1 MIWIAALMMAAQA
14 GAATGAAQSSPA
26 VTAQQK
32 QELSNY
38 NFKAAAAALNAQT
51 NQAVPKLSPLAP
63 IPPLQVPPVTSQRP
77 VAQSSPDGG
86 SSADKGSEVPP
97 NWKPPHAEL
106 NNAAVSA
113 AAVAH
118 QWETEVGTP
127 TSGPDGRVL
136 YVFGQGMPVM
146 VCAPLRVCAVELQPG
161 EHLQSQPQIGD
172 SRRWEIT
179 PVMAGSGLDQTP
191 LLVVKPIEP
200 GLETDLIIP
209 TDRRTY
215 VVRLVSD
222 PTRFVSR
229 LAFHYPADDRAKWA
243 TFQAQQDAATRD
255 AEAVAEQK
263 RAQEQAK
270 DKQAGVLPMAENAL
284 DNLYFDYKLSG
295 DPAYRPE
302 RVLDDG
308 QHTYLIYP
316 NDGRFRELPTLLMLV
331 NGKTEL
337 VNFRVDGTRYI
348 VDRLFDKAILV
359 VGVGKKQ
366 TRVTITRATP
376 YSGAAGKELSNGDKR

>member
-14 GAATGAAQSSPA
+14 VGATGTEVSKPAQD
-26 VTAQQK
+26 VTAQQR
-32 QELSNY
+32 QELSKY
-38 NFKAAAAALNAQT
+38 NFKAASAALNLQT
-51 NQAVPKLSPLAP
+51 NQSAPKPSPLTP
-63 IPPLQVPPVTSQRP
+63 IPPLQLPPVTSRSSI
-77 VAQSSPDGG
+77 VQSSAPAAAGEAGRG
-86 SSADKGSEVPP
+86 SAVPP

-106 NNAAVSA
+106 SA
-113 AAVAH
+113 AAVDALAVARE
-118 QWETEVGTP
+118 WDSGIAATP
-127 TSGPDGRVL
+127 TPGADGRVVYL
-136 YVFGQGMPVM
+136 FGQGMPVL
-146 VCAPLRVCAVELQPG
+146 VCAPLKVCAVELQPG

-179 PVMAGSGLDQTP
+179 PVISGSGLDETP
-191 LLVVKPIEP
+191 LLIVKPREP
-200 GLETDLIIP
+200 GLETDFIIP

-215 VVRLVSD
+215 VMRLVSD
-222 PTRFVSR
+222 PARFVSR
-229 LAFHYPADDRAKWA
+229 LAFQYPGDDRLKWA
-243 TFQAQQDAATRD
+243 GFQAQQDAAKRD
-255 AEAVAEQK
+255 AEALAEQQK
-263 RAQEQAK
+263 AK
-270 DKQAGVLPMAENAL
+270 DKQAGVVPMADNAL

-295 DPAYRPE
+295 APACRPE

-359 VGVGKKQ
+359 IGVGKKQ
-366 TRVTITRATP
+366 TRVTITRTTP
-376 YSGAAGKELSNGDKR
+376 FPGSTGKRS

>member
-1 MIWIAALMMAAQA
+1 MIWIAALMMAAQTA
-14 GAATGAAQSSPA
+14 AATGASQSSPP

-51 NQAVPKLSPLAP
+51 NQGTPKPSPSTP
-63 IPPLQVPPVTSQRP
+63 IPPLQVPPVTGQRP
-77 VAQSSPDGG
+77 TVQSSPDG
-86 SSADKGSEVPP
+86 ATPGSEVPP

-106 NNAAVSA
+106 NNAAMTA

-118 QWETEVGTP
+118 EWEAGVGTP
-127 TSGPDGRVL
+127 TPGPDGRVL

-179 PVMAGSGLDQTP
+179 PVMSGSGLDQTP
-191 LLVVKPIEP
+191 LLVVKPIEA

-215 VVRLVSD
+215 VVRLISD

-229 LAFHYPADDRAKWA
+229 LAFQYPADDRAKWA

-263 RAQEQAK
+263 RAQEDQAK

-337 VNFRVDGTRYI
+337 VNFRIEGTRYI

-376 YSGAAGKELSNGDKR
+376 YSGAAGKGAK

>member
-14 GAATGAAQSSPA
+14 AGVMGVSQPSPA

-51 NQAVPKLSPLAP
+51 NQAVPKPSPSTP
-63 IPPLQVPPVTSQRP
+63 IPPLQVPPLTSQRLI
-77 VAQSSPDGG
+77 VQSSPAGG
-86 SSADKGSEVPP
+86 TAAEKGSEVPSS
-97 NWKPPHAEL
+97 WKPPHAEL
-106 NNAAVSA
+106 NNTAVSA
-113 AAVAH
+113 VAVAQ
-118 QWETEVGTP
+118 QWQTGVGTP
-127 TSGPDGRVL
+127 TPGPDGRVL
-136 YVFGQGMPVM
+136 YVFGQGMPVL
-146 VCAPLRVCAVELQPG
+146 VCAPLRVCAVELQAG

-179 PVMAGSGLDQTP
+179 PVMSGSGLDQTP

-200 GLETDLIIP
+200 GLETDLIVP

-215 VVRLVSD
+215 VVRLISD

-229 LAFHYPADDRAKWA
+229 LAFQYPADDRATWA
-243 TFQAQQDAATRD
+243 AFQAQQDAATRD
-255 AEAVAEQK
+255 AEAVAEQ

-270 DKQAGVLPMAENAL
+270 DKQMGAVPMAENAL

-308 QHTYLIYP
+308 QHTYLIFP
-316 NDGRFRELPTLLMLV
+316 NNGRFRELPTLLMLV
-331 NGKTEL
+331 KGKTEL

-376 YSGAAGKELSNGDKR
+376 YSGTTGKRS

>member
-1 MIWIAALMMAAQA
+1 MIWIAALMMAAQTA
-14 GAATGAAQSSPA
+14 AATGASQSSPA
-26 VTAQQK
+26 GKAQQK

-51 NQAVPKLSPLAP
+51 NQAVPKPSPSTQ

-77 VAQSSPDGG
+77 TVQSSPDERTT
-86 SSADKGSEVPP
+86 AEKGPEVPS

-118 QWETEVGTP
+118 QWEMGVGTP
-127 TSGPDGRVL
+127 TPGPDGRVL

-179 PVMAGSGLDQTP
+179 PVMSGSGLDQTP
-191 LLVVKPIEP
+191 LLVVKPIEA

-215 VVRLVSD
+215 VVRLISD

-229 LAFHYPADDRAKWA
+229 LAFQYPADDRAKWT

-263 RAQEQAK
+263 RAQDQAK
-270 DKQAGVLPMAENAL
+270 DKEAGVLPMAENAL

-376 YSGAAGKELSNGDKR
+376 YSGAAGKGAK

>member
-1 MIWIAALMMAAQA
+1 MIWIAALMIAAQA
-14 GAATGAAQSSPA
+14 GAATGASQSSSA

-38 NFKAAAAALNAQT
+38 NFKAAAAALSAQT
-51 NQAVPKLSPLAP
+51 NQAVPKPNPSTP
-63 IPPLQVPPVTSQRP
+63 IPPLQVPPVTRQSP
-77 VAQSSPDGG
+77 TVQSSPDGTTP
-86 SSADKGSEVPP
+86 AEKGSEVPP

-118 QWETEVGTP
+118 QWETGVGTP
-127 TSGPDGRVL
+127 TPGPDGRVL

-146 VCAPLRVCAVELQPG
+146 VCAPLRVCAVELEPG

-179 PVMAGSGLDQTP
+179 PVMSGSGLDQTP

-215 VVRLVSD
+215 VVRLISD

-229 LAFHYPADDRAKWA
+229 LAFQYPANDRAKWA
-243 TFQAQQDAATRD
+243 TFQAQQDATTRD

-376 YSGAAGKELSNGDKR
+376 YSGTAGKRS

>member
-1 MIWIAALMMAAQA
+1 MIWIAALMMAAQTA
-14 GAATGAAQSSPA
+14 AATGASQSSPA

-51 NQAVPKLSPLAP
+51 SQTVPKPSPSAP
-63 IPPLQVPPVTSQRP
+63 IPPLQVPPVTGQRP
-77 VAQSSPDGG
+77 TVQSSPDGTP
-86 SSADKGSEVPP
+86 AVKGSEVPP

-106 NNAAVSA
+106 NNAAMTA
-113 AAVAH
+113 TAVAH
-118 QWETEVGTP
+118 QWETGVGTP
-127 TSGPDGRVL
+127 TPGPDGRVL
-136 YVFGQGMPVM
+136 YVFGQGMPVL

-179 PVMAGSGLDQTP
+179 PVMSGSGLDQTP
-191 LLVVKPIEP
+191 LLVVKPIEA

-215 VVRLVSD
+215 VVRLISD
-222 PTRFVSR
+222 PMRFISR
-229 LAFHYPADDRAKWA
+229 LAFQYPADDRAKWA
-243 TFQAQQDAATRD
+243 TFEAQQDAATRD

-263 RAQEQAK
+263 RAREDRAK

-308 QHTYLIYP
+308 LHTYLIYP

-376 YSGAAGKELSNGDKR
+376 YSGAAGKGAK

>member
-14 GAATGAAQSSPA
+14 AGATGSSQQSPA
-26 VTAQQK
+26 VTAQQQ
-32 QELSNY
+32 QELSQY
-38 NFKAAAAALNAQT
+38 NFKAAAAALNTQT
-51 NQAVPKLSPLAP
+51 NQSVPKPSPSAP
-63 IPPLQVPPVTSQRP
+63 IPPLQVPPLASQK
-77 VAQSSPDGG
+77 QSSPDGG
-86 SSADKGSEVPP
+86 TPAEKGSEVPP

-118 QWETEVGTP
+118 QWETGVGTP
-127 TSGPDGRVL
+127 TPGPDGRVL

-146 VCAPLRVCAVELQPG
+146 VCAPLRVCAVELEPG

-179 PVMAGSGLDQTP
+179 PVMSGSGLDQTP
-191 LLVVKPIEP
+191 LLVVKPIES

-215 VVRLVSD
+215 VVRLISD

-229 LAFHYPADDRAKWA
+229 LAFQYPADDRAKWA

-263 RAQEQAK
+263 RAQDQAK

-284 DNLYFDYKLSG
+284 DNLYFDYKLCG

-376 YSGAAGKELSNGDKR
+376 YSGTAGKRS

>member
-1 MIWIAALMMAAQA
+1 MILIAAFMMAAQA
-14 GAATGAAQSSPA
+14 GGATGVSQSSPA

-38 NFKAAAAALNAQT
+38 NFKGAAAALNSQT
-51 NQAVPKLSPLAP
+51 NQGVPKPSPSTP
-63 IPPLQVPPVTSQRP
+63 IPALQVPPLASQRP
-77 VAQSSPDGG
+77 IVQSSPAGG
-86 SSADKGSEVPP
+86 TAAEKGSEVPP

-113 AAVAH
+113 VAVAQ
-118 QWETEVGTP
+118 QWETGVGTP
-127 TSGPDGRVL
+127 TPGPDGRVL

-146 VCAPLRVCAVELQPG
+146 VCAPLRVCAVELQAG

-179 PVMAGSGLDQTP
+179 PVMSGSGLDQTP

-229 LAFHYPADDRAKWA
+229 LAFQYPADDRAKWA
-243 TFQAQQDAATRD
+243 TFQAQQDAASRD
-255 AEAVAEQK
+255 AEAVAEQQ

-270 DKQAGVLPMAENAL
+270 DRQVGAVSMAEHAL

-308 QHTYLIYP
+308 QHTYLIFP
-316 NDGRFRELPTLLMLV
+316 SNGRFREMPTLLMLV
-331 NGKTEL
+331 KGKTEL

-376 YSGAAGKELSNGDKR
+376 YSGTTGKRS

>member
-1 MIWIAALMMAAQA
+1 MIWIAALMMAAQTA
-14 GAATGAAQSSPA
+14 AATGASQSSPA
-26 VTAQQK
+26 VTALQK

-38 NFKAAAAALNAQT
+38 NFKAAAAALKAQT
-51 NQAVPKLSPLAP
+51 NQAVPKPSPSTP
-63 IPPLQVPPVTSQRP
+63 IPPLQVPPATSQRQT
-77 VAQSSPDGG
+77 VQASPDGVTP
-86 SSADKGSEVPP
+86 AEKGSEVPP

-106 NNAAVSA
+106 NNAAVTA
-113 AAVAH
+113 AVVAH
-118 QWETEVGTP
+118 QWETGVGTP
-127 TSGPDGRVL
+127 TPGPDGRVL

-146 VCAPLRVCAVELQPG
+146 VCAPLRVCAVELEPG

-179 PVMAGSGLDQTP
+179 PVMSGSGLDQTP
-191 LLVVKPIEP
+191 LLVVKPVEP

-215 VVRLVSD
+215 VVRLISD

-229 LAFHYPADDRAKWA
+229 LAFQYPADDRAKWA
-243 TFQAQQDAATRD
+243 TFQAQQDAARRD
-255 AEAVAEQK
+255 AESIAQQK
-263 RAQEQAK
+263 RAQDQEK

-359 VGVGKKQ
+359 VGVGRKQ

-376 YSGAAGKELSNGDKR
+376 YSGAAGKGAK

>member
-1 MIWIAALMMAAQA
+1 MIWIAALMMAAQTA
-14 GAATGAAQSSPA
+14 AATGASQSSPA

-38 NFKAAAAALNAQT
+38 NFKAAAAALNGQT
-51 NQAVPKLSPLAP
+51 NQTVPKPSPSTP
-63 IPPLQVPPVTSQRP
+63 IPPLQVPPVTGQRP
-77 VAQSSPDGG
+77 AMQPSPDGVTP
-86 SSADKGSEVPP
+86 AEKGSEVPP

-106 NNAAVSA
+106 NNAAVTA

-118 QWETEVGTP
+118 QWETGVGTP
-127 TSGPDGRVL
+127 TPGPDGRVL

-146 VCAPLRVCAVELQPG
+146 VCAPLRVCAVEMQPG

-179 PVMAGSGLDQTP
+179 PVMSGSGLDQTP
-191 LLVVKPIEP
+191 LLVVKPIEA

-215 VVRLVSD
+215 VVRLISD
-222 PTRFVSR
+222 PMRFISR
-229 LAFHYPADDRAKWA
+229 LAFQYPADDRAKWA

-263 RAQEQAK
+263 RALEEQAK
-270 DKQAGVLPMAENAL
+270 EKQASVLPMAENAL

-295 DPAYRPE
+295 EPAYRPE

-337 VNFRVDGTRYI
+337 VNFRVDGTRYV

-376 YSGAAGKELSNGDKR
+376 YSGAAGKGAK

>member
-1 MIWIAALMMAAQA
+1 MIWIAALMMAAQTAAAA
-14 GAATGAAQSSPA
+14 GASQSSPA

-51 NQAVPKLSPLAP
+51 NQAVPKPSPATP
-63 IPPLQVPPVTSQRP
+63 IPPLQVPPVAGQRST
-77 VAQSSPDGG
+77 VQSSPDGVTP
-86 SSADKGSEVPP
+86 AEKGSEVPP
-97 NWKPPHAEL
+97 NWKLPHAEL
-106 NNAAVSA
+106 NNAAMTA

-118 QWETEVGTP
+118 QWEAGVGTP
-127 TSGPDGRVL
+127 TPGPDGRVL

-179 PVMAGSGLDQTP
+179 PVMSGSGLDQTP
-191 LLVVKPIEP
+191 LLVVKPIEA

-215 VVRLVSD
+215 VVRLISD
-222 PTRFVSR
+222 ATRFISR
-229 LAFHYPADDRAKWA
+229 LAFQYPADDRAKWA

-263 RAQEQAK
+263 RGLEDQAK
-270 DKQAGVLPMAENAL
+270 DKQAGVLPMSENAL

-302 RVLDDG
+302 HVLDDG

-376 YSGAAGKELSNGDKR
+376 YSGAAGKGAK

>member
-14 GAATGAAQSSPA
+14 GAGTGASQSSPA

-51 NQAVPKLSPLAP
+51 NQAVPKSNPSTP
-63 IPPLQVPPVTSQRP
+63 IPPLQVPPVSSQRP
-77 VAQSSPDGG
+77 IMESSPAGRTAAEK
-86 SSADKGSEVPP
+86 SSEVPP

-106 NNAAVSA
+106 NIAAVSA
-113 AAVAH
+113 VAVAQ
-118 QWETEVGTP
+118 QWETGVGTP
-127 TSGPDGRVL
+127 TPGPDGRVL

-146 VCAPLRVCAVELQPG
+146 VCAPLRVCAVELQAG
-161 EHLQSQPQIGD
+161 EHLQSQPQVGD

-179 PVMAGSGLDQTP
+179 PVMSGSGLDQTP

-229 LAFHYPADDRAKWA
+229 LAFQYPADDRAKWA
-243 TFQAQQDAATRD
+243 TFQAQQDAAIRD
-255 AEAVAEQK
+255 TEAVAEQR
-263 RAQEQAK
+263 RAEEQAK
-270 DKQAGVLPMAENAL
+270 DRQVGAVSMAENAL

-295 DPAYRPE
+295 DRAYRPE

-308 QHTYLIYP
+308 QHTYLIFP
-316 NDGRFRELPTLLMLV
+316 SDGRFRELPTLLMLV
-331 NGKTEL
+331 KGKTEL

-376 YSGAAGKELSNGDKR
+376 YSGTTGKRS